1 MIEIRHSDEPGLGW
15 VQREYSQTVSYDA
28 MVQLESL
35 YAWVFRLLDLQPG
48 TTLLDAACG
57 RSQLVD
63 MACARGV
70 RATGVDYAFAPI
82 RDLTECREGGYLT
95 ADGEQLP
102 FTSNAFDNI
111 TSMGSLEHYVHIDQG
126 VRELARVLA
135 PQGKAL
141 IFVPNT
147 FSLFHNVYMSMKTG
161 YMLDD
166 GQPLQRYGTRSQWE
180 QLIEDNGLEIVSVHK
195 YEREFPVYWKDVLY
209 YLKNPKKLV
218 YLMLTPVLPTNL
230 AMCFAFVCRK
240 KEGNCSAGDV
250 RSGA

>member
-15 VQREYSQTVSYDA
+15 VQREYSESMNYDD
-28 MVQLESL
+28 MVQLDSL
-35 YAWVFRLLDLQPG
+35 YAWVFRLLDLRPG
-48 TTLLDAACG
+48 SMLLDAACG

-63 MACARGV
+63 MALKRGV
-70 RATGVDYAFAPI
+70 TGFGADYAFAPI
-82 RDLTECREGGYLT
+82 QELVQSKAGDYLT

-102 FTSNAFDNI
+102 FKSNTFETI

-126 VRELARVLA
+126 IREIARVLT
-135 PQGKAL
+135 PGGQAL

-166 GQPLQRYGTRSQWE
+166 GQPLQRYGTRSQWG
-180 QLIEDNGLEIVSVHK
+180 QLIRKNGLEISSVHK
-195 YEREFPVYWKDVLY
+195 YEREFPVYWKDLLY

-218 YLMLTPVLPTNL
+218 YLMLTPFLPINL
-230 AMCFAFVCRK
+230 AMCFAFVCT
-240 KEGNCSAGDV
+240 KERG
-250 RSGA
+250 